1 MWEILF
7 PRSIHDQHRN
17 TGISF
22 NDATIVSGYI
32 EFDIVLC
39 YGSISEIDRVIRAR
53 IRSRDTNG
61 R

>member
-1 MWEILF
+1 M
-7 PRSIHDQHRN
+7 HDQHLN

-22 NDATIVSGYI
+22 NDATVVSGYI

-39 YGSISEIDRVIRAR
+39 YGSISEIDKVIRAR
-53 IRSRDTNG
+53 IGSRDTNG